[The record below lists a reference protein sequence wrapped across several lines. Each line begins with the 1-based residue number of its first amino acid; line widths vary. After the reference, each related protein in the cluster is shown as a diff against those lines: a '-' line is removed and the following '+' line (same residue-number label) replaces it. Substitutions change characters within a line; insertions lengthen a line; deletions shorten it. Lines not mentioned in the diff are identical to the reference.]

1 MKRFFSVILLILIIS
16 CGREN
21 KPGEKIITLSIAP
34 FKYFVEGIAGKNFT
48 VNIMVPA
55 GSNPH
60 IYEPVPDQLSKLR
73 KSVAYI
79 SNGYLGFEI
88 TWLDRFYEM
97 NRNMKRLS
105 LGDGI
110 DLIMSEHHHEG
121 NHSEGADPHYWESPR
136 CALKMAE
143 SVKDLLVELDPV
155 NKEQYERNYNI
166 LVGKI
171 SELDTKARE
180 LADTGPK
187 KAFMIY
193 HPNLAYLARDYGFEE
208 IAVENEG
215 KEPTPAR
222 LAELIDRA
230 RKERLSCILVQR
242 EYDTKNAKAI
252 ADETGAS
259 VVIIDPLSEEWYASM
274 LSIINTLKI
283 SFEKNMN

>member
-1 MKRFFSVILLILIIS
+1 
-16 CGREN
+16 
-21 KPGEKIITLSIAP
+21 
-34 FKYFVEGIAGKNFT
+34 
-48 VNIMVPA
+48 
-55 GSNPH
+55 
-60 IYEPVPDQLSKLR
+60 
-73 KSVAYI
+73 
-79 SNGYLGFEI
+79 
-88 TWLDRFYEM
+88 
-97 NRNMKRLS
+97 MKRLS